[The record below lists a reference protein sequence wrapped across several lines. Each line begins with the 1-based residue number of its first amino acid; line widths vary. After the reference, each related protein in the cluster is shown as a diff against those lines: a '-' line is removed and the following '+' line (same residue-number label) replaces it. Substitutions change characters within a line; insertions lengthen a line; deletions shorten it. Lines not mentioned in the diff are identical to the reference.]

1 MIFKNIY
8 IVNIILIVVGLN
20 FMAYLRCPECLFTN
34 TVKKQEAS
42 THVCCE
48 CGFEVGKYYYSEKSQ
63 KEADKF
69 IVEEN
74 LRIKKLKAKIYRE
87 NRKKEQN
94 NYSDNVTGEINSTTE
109 NTFYWDSFFLK
120 LNLVLV
126 VIMLALIVGI
136 ASKFLFTEQTQ
147 LAVISIS
154 NFTQNFIYSPILKS
168 LFDSTISVEPGF
180 FHELRLFLV
189 TTSRGLFT
197 LTLSLVVLLIYL
209 FSIFAYLKSSK
220 TFIDEKMIYPTLPI
234 LIFTFSVAFTS
245 PNAAINEFGQMWVF
259 FIYLVFTGINKL
271 INKLI

>member
-1 MIFKNIY
+1 M
-8 IVNIILIVVGLN
+8 
-20 FMAYLRCPECLFTN
+20 FTN

-94 NYSDNVTGEINSTTE
+94 TYDDNVIDEIDYITA

-120 LNLVLV
+120 SNLILV
-126 VIMLALIVGI
+126 VIMLALTVGI

-168 LFDSTISVEPGF
+168 LFDSTISIKPGF
-180 FHELRLFLV
+180 FHDLRLFLV
-189 TTSRGLFT
+189 TTSRGSFT
-197 LTLSLVVLLIYL
+197 LTLSLVALLIYL
-209 FSIFAYLKSSK
+209 FSIFANLKSSS
-220 TFIDEKMIYPTLPI
+220 TFLDIKMIYPTLPI
-234 LIFTFSVAFTS
+234 LILTFAVTFTAKNKS
-245 PNAAINEFGQMWVF
+245 INELGQDTIF
-259 FIYLVFTGINKL
+259 FIYLILIGMYKL
-271 INKLI
+271 INKFV